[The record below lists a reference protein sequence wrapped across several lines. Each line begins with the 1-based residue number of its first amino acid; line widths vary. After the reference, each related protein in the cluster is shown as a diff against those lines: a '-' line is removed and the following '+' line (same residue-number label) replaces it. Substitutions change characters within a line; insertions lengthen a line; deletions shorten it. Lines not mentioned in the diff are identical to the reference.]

1 MKTYR
6 AQEIANYIVNRSIER
21 GHPVNNLTLMN
32 LLYYLQRKSLRQKSQ
47 CLFWDEFEAWQIGPV
62 VPNVYYTFC
71 TYGATPIFLK
81 QKELPDLDWAAK
93 MMIDGTLVLCGLMPW
108 DWAREIKYV
117 GGAWDIVYCSGNIG
131 DPIPI
136 DLIIEKG

>member
-1 MKTYR
+1 MKTYDVLEVSR
-6 AQEIANYIVNRSIER
+6 YIIAKGCCVS
-21 GHPVNNLTLMN
+21 NLKLQS
-32 LLYYLQRKSLRQKSQ
+32 LLYFVQAYFLLDSDGKSGCFS
-47 CLFWDEFEAWQIGPV
+47 EGIEAWDFGPV